1 MQQPLQRLAGEL
13 RQIRCA
19 QQHGIRIPGIL
30 HAQMNGMG
38 HSPLDLAV
46 QNGLKARFFCQRI
59 DPFIADHRHS
69 TRTWQAPQRFK
80 RMGNHRSALIER
92 KQLVFSPKPP
102 ALPRRQQNDA
112 QLHASFSFSPRR
124 IFSGVMGRFR
134 ILTPHAWNTAS
145 AMAGAGVLMTHSPMD
160 FAPNGPVGS

>member
-1 MQQPLQRLAGEL
+1 
-13 RQIRCA
+13 
-19 QQHGIRIPGIL
+19 
-30 HAQMNGMG
+30 MG
-38 HSPLDLAV
+38 HTLLDLAV

-59 DPFIADHRHS
+59 DLRIADHCNFP
-69 TRTWQAPQRFK
+69 RTWQASQRFE
-80 RMGNHRSALIER
+80 RFSDHRSAVIER

-102 ALPRRQQNDA
+102 TLPRRQQNDA
-112 QLHASFSFSPRR
+112 QLHASFSFFPKR
-124 IFSGVMGRFR
+124 IFSGVTGRFR